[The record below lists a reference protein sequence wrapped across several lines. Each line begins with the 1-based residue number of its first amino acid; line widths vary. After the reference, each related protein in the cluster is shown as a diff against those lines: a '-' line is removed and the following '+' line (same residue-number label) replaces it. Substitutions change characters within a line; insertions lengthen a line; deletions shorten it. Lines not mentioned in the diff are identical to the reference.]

1 MFLRSAHWATRQ
13 TALTVA
19 VVRAF
24 VTSKLALPSTAGAS
38 VRGDKAPVPL
48 STLVSRSHKEGGLT
62 IYGNPPAPYF
72 NPVVSAF
79 EHEYPW
85 INVQYS
91 DIGDNQVF
99 SKYES
104 EHGQGAHRADVLIAS
119 APALWVQAAQNR
131 GIRAGT

>member
-1 MFLRSAHWATRQ
+1 MFLKSAHRATRRCNA
-13 TALTVA
+13 TLALA
-19 VVRAF
+19 LAF
-24 VTSKLALPSTAGAS
+24 VISGLVVAPTAGAS

-48 STLVSRSHKEGGLT
+48 NTLVSRSHKEGGLT

-79 EHEYPW
+79 EHAYPW

-104 EHGQGAHRADVLIAS
+104 EHGQGAHSADIIIAS
-119 APALWVQAAQNR
+119 APTLWV
-131 GIRAGT
+131 